1 MQLPV
6 MAWEWDFLPVLTWEW
21 DFITNVG
28 MGMRLSP
35 YWYGNEITSSSMRI
49 IFSGMGMRLS
59 PYWHGNEITSSSMHI
74 IFSGMGMRLS
84 PVQAWEWD
92 SITYCGRR
100 MKLYYHVPHKN
111 HCTCAQPS
119 AGLDVSQSQPLYR
132 ISSGLTQAA
141 RSYALLWA
149 LVPI

>member
-59 PYWHGNEITSSSMHI
+59 PYWHGNEITSSNMRI

-92 SITYCGRR
+92 LPIVVGEWNYTTTSLIKTTARV
-100 MKLYYHVPHKN
+100 HNQV
-111 HCTCAQPS
+111 
-119 AGLDVSQSQPLYR
+119 
-132 ISSGLTQAA
+132 QA
-141 RSYALLWA
+141 
-149 LVPI
+149 